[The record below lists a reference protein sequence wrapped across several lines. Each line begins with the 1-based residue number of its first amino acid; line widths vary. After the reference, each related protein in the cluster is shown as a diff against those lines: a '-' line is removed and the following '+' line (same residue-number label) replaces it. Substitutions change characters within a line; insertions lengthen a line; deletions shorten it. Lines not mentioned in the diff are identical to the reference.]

1 MKFCRF
7 FLFFLL
13 LQAGIPALLRAQQ
26 KPDRPA
32 LVVGIVVDQM
42 RQDLLYQYSAGYGNG
57 GFRRMLREGFS
68 FSGCQYSYIPTYTA
82 PGHASI
88 YTGTTPAVHGIC
100 GNNWLESSGEMRYC
114 TQDKQ
119 VSGIGT
125 AGKSGQMSPALMM
138 AGSVADQVRIASGFR
153 GKSFGIALKDRGA
166 ILPAGHAANGAFW
179 YDFEKGNFV
188 SSTWYKE
195 LNGKLPG
202 WLEKF
207 NQSGLVNSMMDSI
220 WKPLLPVSFYNS
232 QSDNQPWEKALIKGR
247 EPVFPY
253 KLRDAGGPEKLAAT
267 PFGNRLTSLAAMALI
282 EGENLGKDDF
292 TDLLAVSF
300 SSTDIV
306 GHSYGP
312 AAMETEDCY
321 LRLDRDLETLFRFL
335 DEKIGKGRWLSFLTA
350 DHGVMEVPGFL
361 RSHQIPAYTFSD
373 EMVLDSLRAI
383 SLRISGKDRIAGFEN
398 LQLSWK
404 QEFFQLKK
412 EEQER
417 LEDNMIFWLEKQA
430 GVLRAF
436 SLRGS
441 RPWPE
446 PPFLDKVTAGWFPG
460 RSGHLQVLLK
470 APYLNQAS
478 EQGTTH
484 GSPYAYDTHVPC
496 LWMGWKIAPGEDVRP
511 VAIEDIAPTLSSL
524 LHIGM
529 PGAASG
535 KIQAIPLK

>member
-1 MKFCRF
+1 
-7 FLFFLL
+7 
-13 LQAGIPALLRAQQ
+13 
-26 KPDRPA
+26 
-32 LVVGIVVDQM
+32 
-42 RQDLLYQYSAGYGNG
+42 
-57 GFRRMLREGFS
+57 
-68 FSGCQYSYIPTYTA
+68 
-82 PGHASI
+82 
-88 YTGTTPAVHGIC
+88 
-100 GNNWLESSGEMRYC
+100 
-114 TQDKQ
+114 
-119 VSGIGT
+119 
-125 AGKSGQMSPALMM
+125 
-138 AGSVADQVRIASGFR
+138 
-153 GKSFGIALKDRGA
+153 
-166 ILPAGHAANGAFW
+166 
-179 YDFEKGNFV
+179 
-188 SSTWYKE
+188 
-195 LNGKLPG
+195 
-202 WLEKF
+202 
-207 NQSGLVNSMMDSI
+207 
-220 WKPLLPVSFYNS
+220 
-232 QSDNQPWEKALIKGR
+232 
-247 EPVFPY
+247 
-253 KLRDAGGPEKLAAT
+253 
-267 PFGNRLTSLAAMALI
+267 MALI

-292 TDLLAVSF
+292 TDLLAISF

-306 GHSYGP
+306 GHAYGP
-312 AAMETEDCY
+312 AAIETEDCY

-361 RSHQIPAYTFSD
+361 QSHQIPAFTFSD
-373 EMVLDSLRAI
+373 ETVLDSLRAI

-417 LEDNMIFWLEKQA
+417 LEEGMIFWLEKQA

-484 GSPYAYDTHVPC
+484 GSPYAYDSHVPC
-496 LWMGWKIAPGEDVRP
+496 LWMGWKIAGGEDVRP

-535 KIQAIPLK
+535 KIQPIPLK